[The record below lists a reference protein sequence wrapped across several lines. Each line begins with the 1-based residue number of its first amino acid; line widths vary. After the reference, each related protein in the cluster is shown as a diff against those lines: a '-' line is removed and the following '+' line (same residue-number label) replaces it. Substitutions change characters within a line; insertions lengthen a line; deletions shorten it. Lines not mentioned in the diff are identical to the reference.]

1 MFFKKS
7 SDSLKIKDRKIL
19 NENSFLG
26 KYLYL
31 ILAFFIPF
39 ILMFTVFAIKGVA
52 PFGTNQILVTDLWH
66 QYYPFLVDFQDKLKT
81 GGSLLWT
88 WKSGGGT
95 NYLALISYYL
105 ASPLN
110 FLSILVPA
118 SFLRQF
124 LYIITCVKIGCA
136 GLFFAIFL
144 KITFKKNDISI
155 TFFSI
160 MYALCSFIMG
170 YYWNV
175 IWLDTIALLPL
186 VIAGTFALLKSGKFR
201 LYIITLALSILANY
215 YIGLFTCIFV
225 LLVSICYSIVEY
237 KGIKNLIFN
246 FLKMA
251 GSSVVAIMMTCIL
264 TLPAYF
270 ALSHAYSASNSFPT
284 NFAINIGN
292 TADLGG
298 VFQALQKV
306 IANSVAFIEPT
317 AKEGLPNIYCGIIP
331 IIFGILYLFCSKIK
345 LRERLCCLLLLVF
358 FVFSFIIR
366 QLDFI
371 WHGFHFPNMLP
382 YRFSFLYSFVLIFM
396 AFRLFMNIESVKLK
410 SVLFSIVGFII
421 VIACALVYNETFVI
435 IASSFIAFIVIVW
448 LLLYVLK
455 IVPKTALAA
464 AMCIIA
470 VAEGVCSVV
479 IGIKTVTV
487 TTTTSYPLGTT
498 DTYNCND
505 YAKKLEAS
513 TIDLPRTEVTKYHT
527 LNDNALV
534 GFNGI
539 SMFNSLTNQAITK
552 YMEKFGICGWDAC
565 NRYTYQQSSPFTNLM
580 LNIKY
585 LISPYGTYLDQDHNE
600 LIYNSNSVKLLQNN
614 YYIKQGFMVNEDL
627 LNFDVDLAGINPI
640 DNQNNIFN
648 KATGLDG
655 ELYEYLDVVSQ
666 GHTEAEKLTVTK
678 KNFGEYSFNKKD
690 SSVTPHFKFNYEA
703 SKDGVACAY
712 FSCGNA
718 ENVTLKVNDK
728 DVVSN
733 YVKRPYIMTFGNVKK
748 GDKLSI
754 YADIKDA
761 ESGSATVYCA
771 MFNDELFQE
780 GYDVLNESVLN
791 ATEVSDTKIEGK
803 IDVKEDG
810 LFYTSISY
818 INGWRAYVDG
828 KEVEI
833 TPVGNAML
841 AFELD
846 KGEHTIKLSY
856 VPEGFVI
863 GSLISLFAVF
873 VFAVM
878 CIVSWRIKK
887 SKTKNNE
894 ESQLLQEEKPAEQ
907 EINSFEQTKDSI
919 DPTQS
924 SLQQEENLTD
934 QKENLEKK
942 EEISIQP
949 EESSSDQEE

>member
-7 SDSLKIKDRKIL
+7 SDSLNIKDRKIL

-95 NYLALISYYL
+95 NYIALISYYL

-110 FLSILVPA
+110 FLSVLVPA

-124 LYIITCVKIGCA
+124 LYIITCIKIGCA
-136 GLFFAIFL
+136 GLFFAVFL

-186 VIAGTFALLKSGKFR
+186 VVAGTFALLKSGKFK

-215 YIGLFTCIFV
+215 YIGLFTCIFI

-237 KGIKNLIFN
+237 KGMKNLTFN

-264 TLPAYF
+264 TVPAYF
-270 ALSHAYSASNSFPT
+270 ALSHAHSANNSFPAT
-284 NFAINIGN
+284 FAINIGE

-298 VFQALQKV
+298 VFQALQKI

-317 AKEGLPNIYCGIIP
+317 TKEGLPNIYCGIIP
-331 IIFGILYLFCSKIK
+331 IILGILYLFCSKIK
-345 LRERLCCLLLLVF
+345 LRERLCCASLLVF

-366 QLDFI
+366 QLDYI

-396 AFRLFMNIESVKLK
+396 AFRLFMHIESIKLK
-410 SVLFSIVGFII
+410 SVLFAILGFII
-421 VIACALVYNETFVI
+421 IIAFSLIYDNTFVVI
-435 IASSFIAFIVIVW
+435 GSSFIAFIIFVW
-448 LLLYVLK
+448 LFLYVLK
-455 IVPKTALAA
+455 FVPKSAFTVAL
-464 AMCIIA
+464 CIVA

-505 YAKKLEAS
+505 YAKEKEAS

-539 SMFNSLTNQAITK
+539 SMFNSLANEDITI
-552 YMEKFGICGWDAC
+552 YMEKFGICGWAAS
-565 NRYTYQQSSPFTNLM
+565 NRYTYQESSPFTNLM
-580 LNIKY
+580 LNLKY
-585 LISPYGTYLDQDHNE
+585 LISPNARNI
-600 LIYNSNSVKLLQNN
+600 LIK
-614 YYIKQGFMVNEDL
+614 II
-627 LNFDVDLAGINPI
+627 IN
-640 DNQNNIFN
+640 QF
-648 KATGLDG
+648 
-655 ELYEYLDVVSQ
+655 
-666 GHTEAEKLTVTK
+666 
-678 KNFGEYSFNKKD
+678 
-690 SSVTPHFKFNYEA
+690 
-703 SKDGVACAY
+703 
-712 FSCGNA
+712 
-718 ENVTLKVNDK
+718 
-728 DVVSN
+728 
-733 YVKRPYIMTFGNVKK
+733 
-748 GDKLSI
+748 
-754 YADIKDA
+754 
-761 ESGSATVYCA
+761 
-771 MFNDELFQE
+771 
-780 GYDVLNESVLN
+780 
-791 ATEVSDTKIEGK
+791 
-803 IDVKEDG
+803 
-810 LFYTSISY
+810 
-818 INGWRAYVDG
+818 
-828 KEVEI
+828 I
-833 TPVGNAML
+833 T
-841 AFELD
+841 
-846 KGEHTIKLSY
+846 
-856 VPEGFVI
+856 
-863 GSLISLFAVF
+863 
-873 VFAVM
+873 
-878 CIVSWRIKK
+878 
-887 SKTKNNE
+887 
-894 ESQLLQEEKPAEQ
+894 
-907 EINSFEQTKDSI
+907 QTM
-919 DPTQS
+919 
-924 SLQQEENLTD
+924 
-934 QKENLEKK
+934 
-942 EEISIQP
+942 
-949 EESSSDQEE
+949 